1 MFILEIYKGYN
12 RQKILCHAQILV
24 ALCSQFTYIA
34 LMIEDETIVENPF
47 DLLRYVTWPNVLL
60 CLIVIMMIKGVNN
73 SNFFYLYFFSK
84 KKKKK

>member
-1 MFILEIYKGYN
+1 MFLLEIYKGYN

-34 LMIEDETIVENPF
+34 LMIEDETIVENPV

-73 SNFFYLYFFSK
+73 SKFFPCIFS
-84 KKKKK
+84 